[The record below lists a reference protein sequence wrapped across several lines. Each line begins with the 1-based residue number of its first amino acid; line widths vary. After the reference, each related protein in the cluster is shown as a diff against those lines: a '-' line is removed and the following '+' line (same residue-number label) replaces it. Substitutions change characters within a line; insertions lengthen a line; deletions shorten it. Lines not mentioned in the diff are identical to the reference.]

1 MSEMEMNEPVEQ
13 VQQGAHVE
21 QEQVRTPATKVKG
34 PLLSTPWPWMLL
46 TAPLIGGCVWLANN
60 TWIITNNLDK
70 PYILLAGPATIGSVV
85 LVWLSVVFCKAI
97 IAGIKKSS
105 AFIFEYLKMPAHRFW
120 IGTTIFLIASILVGG
135 QTFNEI
141 AKENNLYGI
150 LGYAIEVAVDT
161 ASVFCILA
169 RQGAVRRGDDFGKNL
184 YTMALVLCA
193 AFSTL
198 ANAYMVRV
206 HYVAP
211 ASVNDPFWYAVAFA
225 LGAAPP
231 LFIIVLSLTSDYVTD
246 QEGTK
251 LNPDQYEQ
259 SEKDRIRFDQIRL
272 DSLIARKEIQDQINT
287 LKGVTNKKDRVPA
300 WSFMGFTVYQK
311 QQQVSS
317 ELQQNIVEE
326 LRKLLPETTQTLG
339 QSSAQVIVEDIT
351 NSEQTLLPT
360 SQKALP
366 EKTQSSEKDTDAN
379 LQKVPLNLGQSS
391 GQTFTKVPEKV
402 GQSSPKTSGPNTGEL
417 SSKVSKVLSSNTA
430 QDLGKVTQK
439 LSAELL
445 KSFEEGSAQGS
456 AKIDITNRNAIT
468 KVEAA
473 QYLQC
478 SVEDINAAIKKG
490 QIKMYGSSKDKV
502 LVSTLKNYT
511 PTKRRRTKVID

>member
-1 MSEMEMNEPVEQ
+1 
-13 VQQGAHVE
+13 
-21 QEQVRTPATKVKG
+21 
-34 PLLSTPWPWMLL
+34 
-46 TAPLIGGCVWLANN
+46 
-60 TWIITNNLDK
+60 
-70 PYILLAGPATIGSVV
+70 
-85 LVWLSVVFCKAI
+85 VWLSVVFCKAI

-311 QQQVSS
+311 QQLS
-317 ELQQNIVEE
+317 EMPEMTEIVNLKKIVEE
-326 LRKLLPETTQTLG
+326 LRVDIHRQQEATVLPGASLQTPAQNLSIPTSTKNGVVVDDVVDEKRQPVDDLFVDSLLDGDDDTFDDDSDDMYVSSQLSSVVDTGERETVNWQATIQKKPQPRITVKLPEVHGTRAKKERITDNLAATTKKTSTRKVTAVDAKERIRRLLKKQPDMEPTEIAAKVG
-339 QSSAQVIVEDIT
+339 VSRQYAHKVKAQII
-351 NSEQTLLPT
+351 
-360 SQKALP
+360 A
-366 EKTQSSEKDTDAN
+366 EKTA
-379 LQKVPLNLGQSS
+379 
-391 GQTFTKVPEKV
+391 
-402 GQSSPKTSGPNTGEL
+402 
-417 SSKVSKVLSSNTA
+417 
-430 QDLGKVTQK
+430 
-439 LSAELL
+439 
-445 KSFEEGSAQGS
+445 
-456 AKIDITNRNAIT
+456 
-468 KVEAA
+468 
-473 QYLQC
+473 
-478 SVEDINAAIKKG
+478 
-490 QIKMYGSSKDKV
+490 
-502 LVSTLKNYT
+502 
-511 PTKRRRTKVID
+511 